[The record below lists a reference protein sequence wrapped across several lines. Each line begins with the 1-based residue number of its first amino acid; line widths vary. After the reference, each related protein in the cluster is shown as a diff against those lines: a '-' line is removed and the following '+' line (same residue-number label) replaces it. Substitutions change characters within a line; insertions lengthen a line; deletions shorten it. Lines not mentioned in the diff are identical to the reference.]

1 MTPTQK
7 TEAAEV
13 AFVHRLLQ
21 EGLTQGA
28 SYIHVEPVDD
38 DVVVR
43 YRVGREYREFARDTR
58 DISAVMARLRTL
70 AGLSVAP
77 PFGP

>member
-1 MTPTQK
+1 MPTPK
-7 TEAAEV
+7 TEAQEV

-28 SYIHVEPVDD
+28 SHIHVEPVDD

-43 YRVGREYREFARDTR
+43 YRVGRAYREFARDTR
-58 DISAVMARLRTL
+58 GHLGGHGAA
-70 AGLSVAP
+70 
-77 PFGP
+77 